1 MICCCN
7 YTFVYYIVSS
17 ELTLKQ
23 TFFLFF
29 VQYQSFVF
37 LFSAL
42 VVFFLLSWWWN
53 SHLADNNIWLL
64 QYFYWIFCAT
74 GYLVRNV
81 YLKDLEIVLQ
91 NFYDTVSQNIGL
103 NNMMFLCLFCLLL
116 FLLTRLYL
124 KSTLNIASL
133 LGYIYYHSYVA

>member
-1 MICCCN
+1 MTCCCN

-29 VQYQSFVF
+29 VQYQSFIF

-64 QYFYWIFCAT
+64 QYFYWIFCAA